1 MICYTCSKNVVKPN
15 IINFPDGTF
24 KIDLFNN
31 TNSACY
37 MDVKDAFKDADKIQI
52 YWQYDNESELPQL
65 IYITQGLRNISPMT
79 KISLFMPYIPNAR
92 MDRTHSDNEVFT
104 LKYFCDLINY
114 LNYHEVYVLD
124 AHSSVS
130 TALINNCRN
139 VSPKQLIEFVKND
152 INFDNKSDCVF
163 FPDEGSCKRYSPMLT
178 DCENICFGI
187 KHRDWSSGKIENLE
201 IHGVDVNDKNV
212 LIIDDI
218 CSYGGTAYYSA
229 LELKKHGCKNINIF
243 FTHTEDS
250 INKGK
255 LIDLLNNNTIEHIY
269 TTNSLYSKGSSAR
282 ITAIDIFDFMLLS

>member
-1 MICYTCSKNVVKPN
+1 
-15 IINFPDGTF
+15 
-24 KIDLFNN
+24 
-31 TNSACY
+31 
-37 MDVKDAFKDADKIQI
+37 
-52 YWQYDNESELPQL
+52 
-65 IYITQGLRNISPMT
+65 
-79 KISLFMPYIPNAR
+79 
-92 MDRTHSDNEVFT
+92 
-104 LKYFCDLINY
+104 
-114 LNYHEVYVLD
+114 
-124 AHSSVS
+124 
-130 TALINNCRN
+130 
-139 VSPKQLIEFVKND
+139 
-152 INFDNKSDCVF
+152 
-163 FPDEGSCKRYSPMLT
+163 MLT